1 MTNLKRKFKKIFKDD
16 VKGGIEQI
24 TPGLISGWVAC
35 KSKKINYVGLFIG
48 EKKIICTK
56 VSIKRN
62 DVLQKLGFGEVSG
75 FEILLQNEFKDLI
88 KTEKII
94 SLFAFQNEDLRY
106 PKFELKLFKDPDNT
120 SQIISSN
127 IKSESV
133 GTHAVFDGLIDERF
147 LIGWAKSFN
156 NSNTKLWLH
165 CSNFTPIPISC
176 DLMRPDLN
184 TGNFKQALGFKFDC
198 LQLNEEYFNKKVF
211 ISFSRKYIQPIANFH
226 EVNLPTN
233 KKKEWI
239 NFSGNQSNEL
249 NYFLLLG
256 SLMRI
261 IKNENEIINYQEI
274 NDVVKYCSHS
284 REEIFGWFLLKNY
297 LPKYIKSRKY
307 LEKISNNVYLGKN
320 EINSMGQLKKNATL
334 HSLEERMINLLKTH
348 SVVEYESKEISKLIN
363 ELLSTNN
370 HNKKQ
375 NISDQLGI
383 EN

>member
-1 MTNLKRKFKKIFKDD
+1 
-16 VKGGIEQI
+16 
-24 TPGLISGWVAC
+24 
-35 KSKKINYVGLFIG
+35 
-48 EKKIICTK
+48 
-56 VSIKRN
+56 
-62 DVLQKLGFGEVSG
+62 
-75 FEILLQNEFKDLI
+75 
-88 KTEKII
+88 
-94 SLFAFQNEDLRY
+94 
-106 PKFELKLFKDPDNT
+106 
-120 SQIISSN
+120 
-127 IKSESV
+127 
-133 GTHAVFDGLIDERF
+133 
-147 LIGWAKSFN
+147 
-156 NSNTKLWLH
+156 
-165 CSNFTPIPISC
+165 
-176 DLMRPDLN
+176 
-184 TGNFKQALGFKFDC
+184 
-198 LQLNEEYFNKKVF
+198 
-211 ISFSRKYIQPIANFH
+211 
-226 EVNLPTN
+226 
-233 KKKEWI
+233 
-239 NFSGNQSNEL
+239 
-249 NYFLLLG
+249 
-256 SLMRI
+256 MRI